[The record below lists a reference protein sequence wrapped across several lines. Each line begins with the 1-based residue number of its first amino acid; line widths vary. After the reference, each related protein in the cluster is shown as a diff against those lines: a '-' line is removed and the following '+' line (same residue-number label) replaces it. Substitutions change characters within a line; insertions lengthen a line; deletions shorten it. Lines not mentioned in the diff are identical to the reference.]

1 MITNDTFESG
11 SVRAWMQSI
20 GRYAHVA
27 FVRPGSE
34 IRSWSMTMRIDSAVP
49 FGLDDRRVPLP
60 LRKDPDD
67 VGVRERLDDRGLS
80 LQLRGDDLLLGRQLL
95 LDRDVD
101 GVGPDEKSLIGTG
114 PRHHI
119 HR

>member
-1 MITNDTFESG
+1 
-11 SVRAWMQSI
+11 
-20 GRYAHVA
+20 
-27 FVRPGSE
+27 
-34 IRSWSMTMRIDSAVP
+34 MTMRIDSAVP

-60 LRKDPDD
+60 LREDPDD